1 MRLSDG
7 VGSYLQA
14 KAVEGYSPYTIKAYG
29 LQLRLLGEWLEDPAL
44 EAITTQQLRDYI
56 AKDLE
61 RLKPASTGHRIR
73 AIHSLF
79 RWLVDEEILAR
90 DPSAKVKERGT
101 YDRIPKALSEE
112 QVETLRDACR
122 TPRERALVEFFFATG
137 ARLAEVCRLNRA
149 DVDFERR
156 SVIVLGKGAR
166 EREVYF
172 GHKATHR
179 LRQYLDS
186 RTDDC
191 EALFVTERRPYRR
204 AASGTVRHEIKA
216 IAKRVGLGALVSP
229 HKWRHTLATSL
240 LDRGADLMVI
250 QSLLG
255 HQRPSTTLLYLN
267 LSGKRRRDTYDR
279 YFMQ

>member
-7 VGSYLQA
+7 VESYLQA
-14 KAVEGYSPYTIKAYG
+14 KSVEGYSPYTLRAYG
-29 LQLRLLGEWLEDPAL
+29 LQFRLLGDWLDDPAL
-44 EAITTQQLRDYI
+44 ETITTQQLRDYI
-56 AKDLE
+56 AKDLD

-149 DVDFERR
+149 DLDFERR
-156 SVIVLGKGAR
+156 SVVVLGKGSR

-172 GHKATHR
+172 GHKCAFH
-179 LRQYLDS
+179 LRRYLDGRADS
-186 RTDDC
+186 DP
-191 EALFVTERRPYRR
+191 ALFATLHRPYVR
-204 AASGTVRHEIKA
+204 AAAATIRHEIKK
-216 IAKRVGLGALVSP
+216 IAARVGLEAIVSP
-229 HKWRHTLATSL
+229 HKWRHTLATSML
-240 LDRGADLMVI
+240 NRGADLMVI
-250 QSLLG
+250 QSILG
-255 HQRPSTTLLYLN
+255 HERPGTTLLYLK
-267 LSGKRRRDTYDR
+267 LSGRRRQEQHDR